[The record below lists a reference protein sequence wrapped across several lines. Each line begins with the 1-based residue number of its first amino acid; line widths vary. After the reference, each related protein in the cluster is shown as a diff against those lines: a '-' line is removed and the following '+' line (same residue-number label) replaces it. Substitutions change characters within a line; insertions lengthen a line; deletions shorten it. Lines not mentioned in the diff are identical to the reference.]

1 MEKKLWSNA
10 EIVELGL
17 ENTESERC
25 TANFDGVDPQ
35 TDGVFVGCIWDPSKY
50 ERAEGFF
57 NFTCKYFDL
66 KSPCYCKLKAQNF
79 S

>member
-17 ENTESERC
+17 ENTESEGC
-25 TANFDGVDPQ
+25 TVNFDGVDPQ
-35 TDGVFVGCIWDPSKY
+35 TDGFILGCIWSPPKY
-50 ERAEGFF
+50 EKAEGFF
-57 NFTCKYFDL
+57 NKCKYFDL
-66 KSPCYCKLKAQNF
+66 KSPCFCKLKAQNF